1 METTL
6 AQLAALL
13 TAPPGNLAYHLVL
26 AFSIAGA
33 LSSSLFQAPVTAS
46 RPSQRLHLG
55 LTFLL
60 AIQVILF
67 FANSLAWQRTAFAQ
81 MLLPAADR
89 AFALVNLLIIGWLWI
104 FPFHLPREKR
114 SAALAGLAI
123 ALLCWGTVALNPG
136 LRQTSFNQSWP
147 DVFWQA
153 GLLLA
158 CLVMVWLAVRRRP
171 PVWGL
176 AAMLF
181 AIAGLGHLAQIIFP
195 LPKGD
200 LPGLSRLADLA
211 AFPFLFALPGRPLFT
226 SHSETRPNPYSQERR
241 RHSTD
246 PGTLKAFLDLSVEAY
261 PSPAP
266 VAIARSVAHAL
277 IADCCYLVAPYD
289 PKGQIT
295 FLEGYDL
302 IQDLTLP
309 GLTIDATRIPSL
321 AAALRQGQPL
331 LENGRPD
338 EEKPGQ
344 GIVTAAQ
351 LTHAGN
357 LFFQPFYPK
366 PGDLPGAQGG
376 IVLLSPY
383 SNREWTTEDQSYLVR
398 ALGPLS
404 RLACREAPEP
414 RTEEPVQ
421 PPAPPSADSVD
432 LEALR
437 AIQQELQETVER
449 LQEDNERLRSAAVA
463 AGLDLASIRLQ
474 RGGEP
479 VQPPPASPG
488 GEMLRKPVAEGDFL
502 KLVASLVLQMRQSVA
517 ATAGF
522 SEMLG
527 GSSADEALTGRVRHS
542 TEKTR
547 FLLEGLS
554 RLVALQTAPETSTLE
569 WIRLPALI
577 DQAITFIRA
586 PLAQKELVLRF
597 DVPEPFPAFQAD
609 ELALRQV
616 LVSLLQN
623 AVTVTPA
630 KGTVTVCAR
639 LQAEEALAPILV
651 LQVTDMGGGIPS
663 KDIYRVF
670 SSPGGTESPIH
681 GVSDDRIGLQ
691 VARSLVQ
698 ALGGRIWIEPSGEAS
713 TFSILMPVA
722 CESPAFV
729 RFGN

>member
-33 LSSSLFQAPVTAS
+33 LSASLFQAPVTAS
-46 RPSQRLHLG
+46 RPAQRLHLG
-55 LTFLL
+55 LALLL
-60 AIQVILF
+60 AIQVLLF
-67 FANSLAWQRTAFAQ
+67 FANSLAWQRTPFAQ

-89 AFALVNLLIIGWLWI
+89 AFTLVNLLTIAWLWI
-104 FPFHLPREKR
+104 FPFHLPHEKR
-114 SAALAGLAI
+114 WAALAVLAA
-123 ALLCWGTVALNPG
+123 ALLCWSTVALNPG

-153 GLLLA
+153 GLLLV
-158 CLVMVWLAVRRRP
+158 CLAVVWRAARRRP
-171 PVWGL
+171 PAWGL
-176 AAMLF
+176 AVILF
-181 AIAGLGHLAQIIFP
+181 AIAGLGHLAQIVFP
-195 LPKGD
+195 LPQGD
-200 LPGLSRLADLA
+200 LPGLSRLAELA

-246 PGTLKAFLDLSVEAY
+246 PGTLKAFLDLSVAAY
-261 PSPAP
+261 PSPEP
-266 VAIARSVAHAL
+266 VAIARAVSHAL

-309 GLTIDATRIPSL
+309 GLTIDATRIPTL

-331 LENGRPD
+331 LENDRLE

-351 LTHAGN
+351 LTYSGN
-357 LFFQPFYPK
+357 LYYQPFYPK
-366 PGDLPGAQGG
+366 PGDPPGGQGG

-383 SNREWTTEDQSYLVR
+383 SNREWTAEDQSYLVR

-404 RLACREAPEP
+404 RLTCREAPEP
-414 RTEEPVQ
+414 PTEVPAQ
-421 PPAPPSADSVD
+421 PPAAPSADSVD

-474 RGGEP
+474 RGETVG
-479 VQPPPASPG
+479 PPPSSAG
-488 GEMLRKPVAEGDFL
+488 GEALRKPVAEGDFL
-502 KLVASLVLQMRQSVA
+502 KLVSSLVTQMRQAVA

-527 GSSADEALTGRVRHS
+527 DSPADEALAGRVRHS
-542 TEKTR
+542 TDKSR

-554 RLVALQTAPETSTLE
+554 RLVALQAAPEASALE
-569 WIRLPALI
+569 WINLLPLL
-577 DQAITFIRA
+577 DQAIAFVRA
-586 PLAQKELVLRF
+586 PLAQKELVLRL

-609 ELALRQV
+609 EQALRQM

-630 KGTVTVCAR
+630 HGTVAVCAR

-670 SSPGGTESPIH
+670 TSPGGAESPIR

-698 ALGGRIWIEPSGEAS
+698 ALGGRIWIEPSGDAS
-713 TFSILMPVA
+713 TFSILMPVG

-729 RFGN
+729 RFED

>member
-33 LSSSLFQAPVTAS
+33 LSASLFQAPLTAS
-46 RPSQRLHLG
+46 RPTQRLHLG
-55 LTFLL
+55 LTLLL

-67 FANSLAWQRTAFAQ
+67 LANSLAWQRTPFAQ

-89 AFALVNLLIIGWLWI
+89 AFTLANLLIIGWLWI
-104 FPFHLPREKR
+104 FPFHLPHEKR
-114 SAALAGLAI
+114 WAALAALAA
-123 ALLCWGTVALNPG
+123 ALLCWGTVALNPS
-136 LRQTSFNQSWP
+136 LRQTSFNQSWT

-153 GLLLA
+153 GLLLV
-158 CLVMVWLAVRRRP
+158 CLAIVVRAARRRP
-171 PVWGL
+171 PAWGL
-176 AAMLF
+176 AVILF
-181 AIAGLGHLAQIIFP
+181 SIAGLGHLAQIVFP
-195 LPKGD
+195 LPQGD
-200 LPGLSRLADLA
+200 LPGLSRLAELG

-246 PGTLKAFLDLSVEAY
+246 PGTLKAFLDLSIEAY
-261 PSPAP
+261 PSPKP
-266 VAIARSVAHAL
+266 VAIARAVSHAL

-309 GLTIDATRIPSL
+309 GLTIDATRIPTL

-331 LENGRPD
+331 LENDRL
-338 EEKPGQ
+338 EEPKPGQ

-351 LTHAGN
+351 LAYSGN
-357 LFFQPFYPK
+357 LFYQPFYSR
-366 PGDLPGAQGG
+366 PGDPPGAQGG

-383 SNREWTTEDQSYLVR
+383 SNREWTAEDQSYLVR
-398 ALGPLS
+398 ALEPLS
-404 RLACREAPEP
+404 RLACRETPEP
-414 RTEEPVQ
+414 PAEEPATP
-421 PPAPPSADSVD
+421 PPAPNPDSVD
-432 LEALR
+432 LDALR

-449 LQEDNERLRSAAVA
+449 LQDDNERLRSAAVA
-463 AGLDLASIRLQ
+463 AGLDLASIHFQ
-474 RGGEP
+474 RSGEP
-479 VQPPPASPG
+479 ISPPPASSG
-488 GEMLRKPVAEGDFL
+488 GEALRKPVAEGDFL
-502 KLVASLVLQMRQSVA
+502 KLVSSLVTQMRQSVA

-527 GSSADEALTGRVRHS
+527 DSPADEALAGRVRHS

-554 RLVALQTAPETSTLE
+554 RLVTLQTASEASALE
-569 WIRLPALI
+569 WINLLSLV
-577 DQAITFIRA
+577 DQAIVFVRT
-586 PLAQKELVLRF
+586 PLAQKELVLRL
-597 DVPEPFPAFQAD
+597 DISEPFPAFQAD
-609 ELALRQV
+609 EQALRQV

-630 KGTVTVCAR
+630 NGTVTICAR

-670 SSPGGTESPIH
+670 TTPGSAESPIR
-681 GVSDDRIGLQ
+681 GGSDDRIGLQ

-713 TFSILMPVA
+713 TFSILMPVG

-729 RFGN
+729 RFED

>member
-33 LSSSLFQAPVTAS
+33 LSASLFQAPVTAS
-46 RPSQRLHLG
+46 RATQRLHLG
-55 LTFLL
+55 LTLLL
-60 AIQVILF
+60 AVQVLLF
-67 FANSLAWQRTAFAQ
+67 FANSLAWQRTEFARL
-81 MLLPAADR
+81 LLPAADR
-89 AFALVNLLIIGWLWI
+89 AFTLVNLLTIGWLWI
-104 FPFHLPREKR
+104 FPFHLPHEKR
-114 SAALAGLAI
+114 WAALAALVA
-123 ALLCWGTVALNPG
+123 ALLCWGTIALNPA

-153 GLLLA
+153 GLLLV
-158 CLVMVWLAVRRRP
+158 CLAVLWRAIRRRP

-176 AAMLF
+176 AVILF
-181 AIAGLGHLAQIIFP
+181 AIAGLGHLAQVIFP
-195 LPKGD
+195 LPQGD
-200 LPGLSRLADLA
+200 LPGLSRLAELA

-261 PSPAP
+261 PTPKP
-266 VAIARSVAHAL
+266 VAIARAVAHAL

-295 FLEGYDL
+295 FMEGYDL
-302 IQDLTLP
+302 IQDLSLP
-309 GLTIDATRIPSL
+309 GLTIDATRIPTL

-331 LENGRPD
+331 LENDRLD

-351 LTHAGN
+351 LTHSGN
-357 LFFQPFYPK
+357 LFFQPFYSR

-383 SNREWTTEDQSYLVR
+383 SNREWTAEDQSYLVR
-398 ALGPLS
+398 TLGPLS
-404 RLACREAPEP
+404 RLACRETPVPPADEP
-414 RTEEPVQ
+414 AQ

-463 AGLDLASIRLQ
+463 AGLDLASIRFQ

-479 VQPPPASPG
+479 VPPQPAAPG
-488 GEMLRKPVAEGDFL
+488 GEILRKPVAEGDFL
-502 KLVASLVLQMRQSVA
+502 KLVSSLVMQMRQTVA

-527 GSSADEALTGRVRHS
+527 DSSADETLTGRVRHS

-554 RLVALQTAPETSTLE
+554 RLVALQTAPEASALERINLPTLVDQV
-569 WIRLPALI
+569 IALN
-577 DQAITFIRA
+577 RA
-586 PLAQKELVLRF
+586 PLAQKELVLRL

-616 LVSLLQN
+616 LASLLQN
-623 AVTVTPA
+623 AVAVTPA
-630 KGTVTVCAR
+630 KGTLAVCAR

-663 KDIYRVF
+663 RDIHRVF
-670 SSPGGTESPIH
+670 STPGGVESPIR
-681 GVSDDRIGLQ
+681 GVSEDRIGLQ

-698 ALGGRIWIEPSGEAS
+698 ALGGRIWIEPSGEGS

-729 RFGN
+729 RFGD